1 MTLLNGSNFTAS
13 KLSIE
18 SPSTRK
24 ISEASAKPILAKE
37 DKGTRPRSMLLSLE
51 KRCIIVTTM
60 AGIAEIRYTVNRKG
74 MLSEV
79 KNITEINHEPM

>member
-37 DKGTRPRSMLLSLE
+37 DKGMRPRSILLFLE
-51 KRCIIVTTM
+51 KRCVIVTTM
-60 AGIAEIRYTVNRKG
+60 AGIAEIRYTVNRNG

-79 KNITEINHEPM
+79 KNITEINHEPK